1 MYSVWTKHLKT
12 DEEKE
17 NFKNSI
23 YGSRFVLNRAIEI
36 FQEEEA
42 SLNQAMLSNKIYDQP
57 NWDYR
62 QAHTNGFLAGLQF
75 AKKLLTVDQT
85 ESK

>member
-12 DEEKE
+12 SEEKE
-17 NFKNSI
+17 NFRNSV
-23 YGSRFVLNRAIEI
+23 YGARHVLNRAIEI
-36 FQEEEA
+36 IDAEGNGVKNA
-42 SLNQAMLSNKIYDQP
+42 ILSPAIYDQP

-62 QAHTNGFLAGLQF
+62 QAHSNGFLAGLEF